1 MTVITFNERK
11 ALQDKIEYLKQER
24 ARAVEMYRESMDFY
38 MKEYKESIDRI
49 RQLDEIEATANK
61 PVPEVVQPLAATPAQ
76 DIFDLIS
83 ERNKQQEA
91 EKKKESTFVYNREKQ
106 LVKDF
111 EYRER
116 VAKTGRRA
124 PRQDIKAMAEEVKEF
139 LKEKG
144 RPVKT
149 KEILNFLRENNY
161 NVSYPTIQK
170 IRGYV
175 PQIQSLTH
183 GYYQYKW

>member
-38 MKEYKESIDRI
+38 MREYKESIDRI
-49 RQLDEIEATANK
+49 RQLDEIEATAAT
-61 PVPEVVQPLAATPAQ
+61 PVQPEPQ
-76 DIFDLIS
+76 VQVQPII
-83 ERNKQQEA
+83 QEVSA
-91 EKKKESTFVYNREKQ
+91 ETLEEMIAKRSEKKEPTFIYNREKQ

-111 EYRER
+111 EYNER
-116 VAKTGRRA
+116 VAKSGRRA

-139 LKEKG
+139 MKDKG

-149 KEILNFLRENNY
+149 KEILNFLRENSY
-161 NVSYPTIQK
+161 NVSYPTVQK
-170 IRGYV
+170 IREYA